1 MMTRVRS
8 LMSPAPTELLD
19 GEELVGTGGQ
29 AAAPIDAIVNLED
42 AANTLGD
49 VVDRVVRKV
58 LVACDAH
65 ASHIRLALA
74 SLQ

>member
-1 MMTRVRS
+1 MTRVRS
-8 LMSPAPTELLD
+8 PTSRVRTELPD
-19 GEELVGTGGQ
+19 SEELVGTGGQ
-29 AAAPIDAIVNLED
+29 
-42 AANTLGD
+42 LGD